1 MPHDAR
7 MIANEVLRRA
17 WAMGYEPTQIDIQ
30 KIVYFLH
37 GHHLKDHGEPLVAAP
52 FQALQYGPVQT
63 ALLDAFR
70 KFDAE
75 PIRELAL
82 KFDPVRRVWSDFPAL
97 TDNAAAATIETYL
110 PRYLE
115 MDAFEL
121 VDRTHAPETPWSITV
136 REARSLVNVGMRI
149 DNALILARFEG
160 VSA

>member
-1 MPHDAR
+1 MSYDAR
-7 MIANEVLRRA
+7 IIANEVLRRA

-37 GHHLKDHGEPLVAAP
+37 GHHLRDHGDTLVVSS
-52 FQALQYGPVQT
+52 FQAIQHGPVQPS
-63 ALLDAFR
+63 LLDAFR
-70 KFDAE
+70 KFGAE
-75 PIRELAL
+75 PIRELAQ
-82 KFDPVRRVWSDFPAL
+82 KFDPVRRTWSDFPVL
-97 TDNAAAATIETYL
+97 TDNAAVATIETYL

-121 VDRTHAPETPWSITV
+121 VRRTHAAETPWSITV
-136 REARSLVNVGMRI
+136 SEARKLVNVGMRI